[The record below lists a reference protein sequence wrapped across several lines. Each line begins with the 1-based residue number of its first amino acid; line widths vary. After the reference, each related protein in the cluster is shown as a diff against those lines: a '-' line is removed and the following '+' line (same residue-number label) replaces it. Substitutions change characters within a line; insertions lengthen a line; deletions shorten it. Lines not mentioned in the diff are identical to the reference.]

1 MASKKKAAPKKEPA
15 KKKAAPKK
23 DSKSVIA
30 ARLHA
35 NGIPVPE
42 GATVA
47 ELKHREAHWIPG
59 PGWLVRMYR
68 QHPKLRAVGM
78 LNNKMYWLPNSRWA
92 ESLILTKKLTVI
104 RRMSEIPGNAI
115 FIDVPEGWNGGN

>member
-1 MASKKKAAPKKEPA
+1 MSKKKSTKKAVAP
-15 KKKAAPKK
+15 KKAAPKK
-23 DSKSVIA
+23 DGKAAIS

-47 ELKHREAHWIPG
+47 ELKHREQHWIPG

-68 QHPKLRAVGM
+68 THPKLKSLGM
-78 LNNKMYWLPNSRWA
+78 LNNKVYWLPNSRFA
-92 ESLILTKKLTVI
+92 ESMMMTKKLTLV

-115 FIDVPEGWNGGN
+115 FIDVPEGWNDGN